1 MNQVARTIELPL
13 SPSYVESWGIPQ
25 AIRELLQNAIDSE
38 APFEFAFKGDT
49 FYVTS
54 RDVILPINTLILGNS
69 TKAQDDSKIGKFGEG
84 YKLALLVLARE
95 GLPVTIRNG
104 RSDWTPQFRHSQN
117 YGGEVLCID
126 IAEVER
132 DGRDLEFVI
141 GNLSH
146 ADTTAI
152 YESCLLMQPDVEAV
166 AETKLGRI
174 LADHAGRLYVG
185 GLFVCE
191 TDLDYGYD
199 FKPEFLTL
207 ERDRQTVDHWDLKS
221 QVKEMW
227 FETKRFD
234 EIAEMMSKNV
244 PDLEYA
250 EYGCPELVK
259 EACYRHFVANHE
271 GKVIT
276 NSHEETQRAVAK
288 GMTVVQSR
296 GGYYFGVSQ
305 SASYKNSS
313 SAVWAKIK
321 SPAEWLAEWAEQN
334 QRIMSHP
341 LRIAFKAVI
350 AKAAKWK
357 EVR

>member
-1 MNQVARTIELPL
+1 LNAITRTIELPL
-13 SPSYVESWGIPQ
+13 SPNYVESWGIPQ

-38 APFEFAFKGDT
+38 APFEFSFKGDT

-54 RDVILPINTLILGNS
+54 RDVTLPINTLILGNS

-104 RSDWTPQFRHSQN
+104 KFDWTSQFRHSEN

-126 IAEVER
+126 MSEVER
-132 DGRDLEFVI
+132 DNRDLEFMI
-141 GNLSH
+141 AGLSH

-152 YESCLLMQPDVEAV
+152 YDSCLLMQPDVGV
-166 AETKLGRI
+166 LAETKLGRI
-174 LADHAGRLYVG
+174 LADHKGRLYVG

-207 ERDRQTVDHWDLKS
+207 ERDRQTVDNWDLKS

-234 EIAEMMSKNV
+234 EIAEMMSNNV
-244 PDLEYA
+244 PDLAYA

-259 EACYRHFVANHE
+259 EACYRHFISRNQ

-276 NSHEETQRAVAK
+276 SSHEETQRAVAK
-288 GMTVVQSR
+288 GMTVVQSS
-296 GGYYFGVSQ
+296 GGYYHGVSQ
-305 SASYKNSS
+305 SQSYKNSGTGS
-313 SAVWAKIK
+313 WSKVK
-321 SPAEWLAEWAEQN
+321 SPAEQLTEWAEAN
-334 QRIMSHP
+334 QRNMSHP
-341 LRIAFKAVI
+341 LRIAFKSVI
-350 AKAAKWK
+350 AMAAKWRK
-357 EVR
+357 ER